1 MAGIDNITGRIL
13 QEAQGE
19 VDKILENAVNQ
30 AQEIVDKAGLE
41 AQAVSRAAA
50 ARSEQQTKLY
60 AARVKSSAES
70 TRKKALL
77 SAKQEIIDSVIDQ
90 AYNKLINQDDASYFD
105 MMQKILAKAVRPEK
119 GTIALPAADLA
130 RVPDS
135 FKKAIQPEFSQQS
148 LHLRRN
154 RQRSTAVSFSHTAVS
169 RRTVRF
175 ALFLQLTEI
184 RFRTRSARSCSLK
197 EY

>member
-19 VDKILENAVNQ
+19 VDKILKGAENQ
-30 AQEIVDKAGLE
+30 AKSILDKAGEE
-41 AQAVSRAAA
+41 ATAVTKAATA
-50 ARSEQQTKLY
+50 KSEQQTKLY
-60 AARVKSSAES
+60 AARIKSSAES

-90 AYNKLINQDDASYFD
+90 AYNKLVNQDAASYFD
-105 MMQKILAKAVRPEK
+105 MMQKILTKAVRPEK

-135 FKKAIQPEFSQQS
+135 FKKA
-148 LHLRRN
+148 
-154 RQRSTAVSFSHTAVS
+154 VSKIAADKGGELS
-169 RRTVRF
+169 F
-175 ALFLQLTEI
+175 AEEPAKIDSGFLLSYGGIEEN
-184 RFRTRSARSCSLK
+184 CSLRSIFAANRDRIQDTICK
-197 EY
+197 VLFS

>member
-19 VDKILENAVNQ
+19 VDKILANAVNQ
-30 AQEIVDKAGLE
+30 AQEIVDKAGVE
-41 AQAVSRAAA
+41 AQAVSKAAA

-77 SAKQEIIDSVIDQ
+77 SAKQELIDSVIDK

-105 MMQKILAKAVRPEK
+105 MMQ
-119 GTIALPAADLA
+119 
-130 RVPDS
+130 
-135 FKKAIQPEFSQQS
+135 
-148 LHLRRN
+148 
-154 RQRSTAVSFSHTAVS
+154 
-169 RRTVRF
+169 
-175 ALFLQLTEI
+175 
-184 RFRTRSARSCSLK
+184 
-197 EY
+197 

>member
-19 VDKILENAVNQ
+19 VDKILENAANQ
-30 AQEIVDKAGLE
+30 AKEIVDKAGVE
-41 AQAVSRAAA
+41 AQAVTRAAA

-135 FKKAIQPEFSQQS
+135 FKKA
-148 LHLRRN
+148 
-154 RQRSTAVSFSHTAVS
+154 VSKIAGDKGGELT
-169 RRTVRF
+169 F
-175 ALFLQLTEI
+175 AKEPAKIDSGFVLSYGGIEEN
-184 RFRTRSARSCSLK
+184 CSLRSIFAANRDQIQDTICK
-197 EY
+197 VLFS